1 LSATISKPPYML
13 QAHSDLLGDLYQS
26 KRLLGGSLAAL
37 KSLMQSAGLCQP
49 YMMPPLER
57 VSQLDA
63 AELQRT
69 LHNIIAKENLN
80 LPFYQ

>member
-1 LSATISKPPYML
+1 
-13 QAHSDLLGDLYQS
+13 
-26 KRLLGGSLAAL
+26 
-37 KSLMQSAGLCQP
+37 MQSAGLCQP